1 MYGNDVRFFK
11 YLSPEAALASIDSGT
26 MKWTSP
32 RLFNDPF
39 DFPVA
44 MDFTF
49 SGQELAEALTDELVR
64 MAYGLDEPIDDPNN
78 KFIQA
83 SLLTRRLRNRPS
95 SEDFK
100 AFMSEANAES
110 AQRFEKDQIQRR
122 RLLSEFRNQFAVF
135 CVSAKRDDLL
145 MWAHYSK
152 DHTGCVF
159 QFRCLSE
166 LDRPLCAAQK
176 VNYVENYP
184 LIGSLDEYVKHLTG
198 QSKIDYDNLFEIF
211 AFTKSLHWAYEDEW
225 RCVLSLRDHRAGY
238 DYKSFIP
245 EELEAVYIGYRAT
258 QELRD
263 SLCNLLRER
272 YPSTNVFSSS
282 VNIQDYSMVFNEI
295 R

>member
-1 MYGNDVRFFK
+1 MHGDDVRFFK
-11 YLSPEAALASIDSGT
+11 YLSPEAALASMENGT
-26 MKWTSP
+26 MKWASP

-49 SGQELAEALTDELVR
+49 TGQEIAEALTDELVR
-64 MAYGLDEPIDDPNN
+64 MAYGPDEPIGDPNN
-78 KFIQA
+78 EFIRA
-83 SLLTRRLRNRPS
+83 SLLNRKLLNGPS
-95 SEDFK
+95 AEEFR

-110 AQRFEKDQIQRR
+110 VQRFEEGQIQRR
-122 RLLSEFRNQFAVF
+122 RFLSEFRNQFAVF

-159 QFRCLSE
+159 QFRCLPE

-184 LIGSLDEYVKHLTG
+184 LLGSLDEYVKHLTG
-198 QSKIDYDNLFEIF
+198 QSEIDYDNLFEIF
-211 AFTKSLHWAYEDEW
+211 AFTKSLRWSYEDEW
-225 RCVLSLRDHRAGY
+225 RCVSQLHDRGTGY
-238 DYKSFIP
+238 DYEPFIQ
-245 EELEAVYIGYRAT
+245 EELESVYIGHRAAPGYRDAIC
-258 QELRD
+258 D
-263 SLCNLLRER
+263 LLREQ
-272 YPSTNVFSSS
+272 YPNTKAFSSD